1 MFQEERSIQ
10 LRQMLFSGKE
20 SKQRKVIIA
29 SDKEWFLEKYYDS
42 YNPFH
47 ESITSIYQRWE

>member
-47 ESITSIYQRWE
+47 ESITSIYQR